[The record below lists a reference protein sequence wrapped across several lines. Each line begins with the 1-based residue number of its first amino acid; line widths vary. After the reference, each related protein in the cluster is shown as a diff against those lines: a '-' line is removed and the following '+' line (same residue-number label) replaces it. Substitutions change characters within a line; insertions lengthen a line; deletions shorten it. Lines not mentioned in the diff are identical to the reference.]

1 MTDWARIAGGRCQ
14 GRPWRVAIACFS
26 LAEQQPFLP
35 SDTDWDTLGKQLPL
49 AWLAEYGQ
57 HNGLLF
63 SRLTEAVLEGF
74 DALLLITRE
83 RREQSLFSP
92 PAKFCQYLLLKRA
105 SERDLLAE
113 EPRFAKVF
121 LPAEVRL
128 ADQRLVYINQPL
140 DYLRLAG
147 PVYAGV
153 EALRQDETS
162 NDPVTSYPRSAD
174 FWIHCL
180 TAALATDVARLR
192 GEEPLLTVIVPAYN
206 YGRFLAQ
213 CLESVL
219 AQGVEDLE
227 ILVLDN
233 ASSDDTPVVMA
244 RFANEPRVRYMRNRQ
259 NVGAGHNWMNGLRIA
274 RGRYFCFLSADDYF
288 NPGHLARLLPLL
300 QANPQV
306 AIGYTRIN
314 WVDEQ
319 GRALN
324 QPRHPGYAGGDYVG
338 GRNELA
344 ELLIHDNYL
353 TPSAVI
359 HRRSAFLQAWR
370 PSKTRGGGDWNMA
383 VQVAE
388 RFPDFVYVD
397 EPGVSYRW
405 HGQQDSTRFYAS
417 NAPLD
422 DHLTIV
428 EGVFQRG
435 AHLQLKGCE
444 RKVAA
449 HIARRLGQYP
459 DELESALGD
468 RARALIDRLEN
479 QAIEHETPL
488 FSIVLT
494 TYNRPRL
501 LKDALAS
508 LAAQTLQDFEVVL
521 VNDHGEPVET
531 LLQSWDF
538 PITYVYLGRNRG
550 LSAARNA
557 GLRLARGRHIA
568 YLDDDDIYLPEHLA
582 NLAQGFV
589 EHPQAVLYSAVE
601 YVSEQLEDDRR
612 IELSRS
618 RPFLHDVFDADR
630 LRVQNYIPVNTWAHP
645 RGMLESVGEFDT
657 RLTAFEDW
665 DMLLRLAAR
674 YSFVHLPQVTSEVRV
689 RESAGSA
696 EHMLAREQKNFL
708 PLYREIYRRYPAS
721 DNDAVCQ
728 QRQQLLQRLS
738 SKPATFTLRDWLA
751 RRRPTEQQWQL
762 IEKRLANQLSL
773 PVFAILLRDLAGDS
787 EKLARSLASLRGL
800 ATQGLLVKVV
810 VLRQEALHE
819 DDVDWLGVEAG
830 DWCDS
835 VNRLLGDAAFDWF
848 MLLDAG
854 DELTESGLLLA
865 ALELLESPDCRAIY
879 GDEVYRQVDGQLG
892 AALRPDFN
900 LDYLLSFP
908 AGMARHWLFRR
919 EVVVQAGGLVPAY
932 GDAAEFELILRL
944 ITSGGLAGLGHVAEP
959 WLVTDMPVLRNSE
972 AEQQAILEHLRA
984 RGYTQ
989 AQVVV
994 RQPGRYCLRYGHDQQ
1009 PGVSLLIATGSR
1021 LTSLQRCVE
1030 TLMETT
1036 GYAHYEILLV
1046 ETDAA
1051 AVEVRQWLQ
1060 ALESLGE
1067 ARLRVLW
1074 AADKQGLAGALNH
1087 AAQQALGDYLLLLA
1101 AETAV
1106 IQADW
1111 LDELLNH
1118 GQRPEV
1124 GVVGGKLLAA
1134 DGTVRHAGLILG
1146 LQGVAGRPFV
1156 GEPLDAAGY
1165 MQRLQVDQNYSAVS
1179 RDCLLVRRELYLSV
1193 AGMAEDVP
1201 ECFLD
1206 VDLCLRVRQAGYLT
1220 VWAAQACLLLERES
1234 ESLCTPVEQDALYA
1248 RWLPL
1253 LAQDP
1258 AYNPNLSLQRAGGF
1272 ALESN
1277 AWSWRP
1283 LQSWKPLPVVL
1294 AHPADRYGCGH
1305 YRVIQPFKALKQAG
1319 CIEGLLA
1326 DGLPSVIELQ
1336 RYAPDTIILQRQ
1348 IGDERLDAMRRMQ
1361 QFSSAFKVYELDDYL
1376 PNLPM
1381 KSAYR
1386 QAMPRDVLKSL
1397 RRGLS
1402 YVDRLVVSTPALA
1415 EALAGL
1421 HEDIRVVGN
1430 RLPVS
1435 WWAEVRPGQR
1445 GVSRKPRV
1453 GWAGGAGHTGD
1464 LEMIADV
1471 VRELAGEVEWVFM
1484 GMCPESLRSYV
1495 HEFHPGVAIE
1505 QYPAALAGLNL
1516 DLALAP
1522 VEQNLFNDCKSNL
1535 RLLEYGAC
1543 GVPVICSDVRC
1554 YREDGL
1560 PVMRVKNR
1568 FRDWVEAI
1576 RMHLADME
1584 ATARQ
1589 GDELRDVVLRDWML
1603 QGDALDAWLKAWR
1616 P

>member
-1 MTDWARIAGGRCQ
+1 MMDWTLIAGGRCPGQ
-14 GRPWRVAIACFS
+14 PWRVGIAGFAFKNQQVFLLSDEDWEHLATLAPLEPLIAYGKGNGLSFERIMPGDTPVLDGVLLFAPGWKGQPLVS
-26 LAEQQPFLP
+26 LPEGVRRYIALTGAKLRSELADESLFAKLFLP
-35 SDTDWDTLGKQLPL
+35 IDLPP
-49 AWLAEYGQ
+49 YGERLIYLNQ
-57 HNGLLF
+57 HVLRDPACPPETWALEKEAHDKDY
-63 SRLTEAVLEGF
+63 SR
-74 DALLLITRE
+74 
-83 RREQSLFSP
+83 
-92 PAKFCQYLLLKRA
+92 
-105 SERDLLAE
+105 
-113 EPRFAKVF
+113 
-121 LPAEVRL
+121 
-128 ADQRLVYINQPL
+128 
-140 DYLRLAG
+140 
-147 PVYAGV
+147 
-153 EALRQDETS
+153 
-162 NDPVTSYPRSAD
+162 SYSRSAD
-174 FWIHCL
+174 FWIQRI
-180 TAALATDVARLR
+180 TSAIASDAADQR
-192 GEEPLLTVIVPAYN
+192 GIRPLLSVVIPTYN
-206 YGRFLAQ
+206 HGRFLHQ
-213 CLESVL
+213 SVRSTL
-219 AQGVEDLE
+219 DQGVDDIEVV
-227 ILVLDN
+227 VLDN
-233 ASSDDTPVVMA
+233 ASIDETAEVMTSLVA
-244 RFANEPRVRYMRNRQ
+244 DQRVRYIRNRY
-259 NVGAGHNWMNGLRIA
+259 NYGPGFNWGNGLQVA
-274 RGRYFCFLSADDYF
+274 SGRYIAFLSADDYF
-288 NPGHLARLLPLL
+288 NPGHLTRLLSVL
-300 QANPQV
+300 QARPDIAV
-306 AIGYTRIN
+306 GYSSIT
-314 WVDEQ
+314 WVDGDGQ
-319 GRALN
+319 PMN
-324 QPRHPGYAGGDYVG
+324 QPRHPGYRGCDYVG
-338 GRNELA
+338 GRNEVA
-344 ELLIHDNYL
+344 ELLIYDNYMA
-353 TPSAVI
+353 PSAVVFD
-359 HRRSAFLQAWR
+359 RQALRATWI
-370 PSKTRGGGDWNMA
+370 PVSNGGAGDWDM
-383 VQVAE
+383 VIQMAE
-388 RFPDFVYVD
+388 RYPNFAYINT
-397 EPGVSYRW
+397 PGVSYRW
-405 HGQQDSTRFYAS
+405 HGAQHSQQDFYTS
-417 NAPLD
+417 VAPLA

-435 AHLQLKGCE
+435 AHLQLKGYE
-444 RKVAA
+444 REVAA

-773 PVFAILLRDLAGDS
+773 PVFAILLRDLAGDG

-819 DDVDWLGVEAG
+819 DGVDWLAVEAG
-830 DWCDS
+830 DWCAS

-1484 GMCPESLRSYV
+1484 GMCPDSLRPYV

>member
-1 MTDWARIAGGRCQ
+1 MTDWTLIAGGRCPGQ
-14 GRPWRVAIACFS
+14 PWRVGIAGFAPKNQQAFLLS
-26 LAEQQPFLP
+26 DKDWEYLSELAPLEQLIAY
-35 SDTDWDTLGKQLPL
+35 GK
-49 AWLAEYGQ
+49 G
-57 HNGLLF
+57 NGLIFERVMQGAAELDGVLLF
-63 SRLTEAVLEGF
+63 TPVWHDQSPLNLEESVRKYIALSGARLLGEMV
-74 DALLLITRE
+74 DE
-83 RREQSLFSP
+83 RT
-92 PAKFCQYLLLKRA
+92 
-105 SERDLLAE
+105 
-113 EPRFAKVF
+113 FAKMF
-121 LPAEVRL
+121 IPMDLPPYGERLIYLNQHVLRDPACPPEEWAVEKEVHEKDHSVR
-128 ADQRLVYINQPL
+128 YN
-140 DYLRLAG
+140 
-147 PVYAGV
+147 
-153 EALRQDETS
+153 
-162 NDPVTSYPRSAD
+162 RSAD
-174 FWIHCL
+174 FWIQRI
-180 TAALATDVARLR
+180 TAAIALDVADQRDVR
-192 GEEPLLTVIVPAYN
+192 PLLSVVIPTYN
-206 YGRFLAQ
+206 HGSFLRQ
-213 CLESVL
+213 SVQSVL
-219 AQGVEDLE
+219 DQGVEDIE
-227 ILVLDN
+227 VLVLDN
-233 ASSDDTPVVMA
+233 ASTDETSEVMA
-244 RFANEPRVRYMRNRQ
+244 SLVADRRVRYIRNRY
-259 NVGAGHNWMNGLRIA
+259 NYGPGFNWGNGLQVA
-274 RGRYFCFLSADDYF
+274 SGRYIAFLSADDYF
-288 NPGHLARLLPLL
+288 NPGHLTRLLSVL
-300 QANPQV
+300 QARPDIAV
-306 AIGYTRIN
+306 GYSSIT
-314 WVDEQ
+314 WVDGDGQ
-319 GRALN
+319 PMN
-324 QPRHPGYAGGDYVG
+324 QPRHPGYRGCDYVG
-338 GRNELA
+338 GRNEVA
-344 ELLIHDNYL
+344 ELLIYDNYMA
-353 TPSAVI
+353 PSAVVFD
-359 HRRSAFLQAWR
+359 RQALRATWT
-370 PSKTRGGGDWNMA
+370 PVSNGGAGDWDM
-383 VQVAE
+383 VIQMAE
-388 RFPDFVYVD
+388 RYPNFAYINT
-397 EPGVSYRW
+397 PGVSYRW
-405 HGQQDSTRFYAS
+405 HGAQHSQQDFYTS
-417 NAPLD
+417 VAPLA

-435 AHLQLKGCE
+435 AHLQLKGYE
-444 RKVAA
+444 REVAA

-488 FSIVLT
+488 FSIILT

-521 VNDHGEPVET
+521 VNDHGEPVEA

-582 NLAQGFV
+582 NLAQGFA

-630 LRVQNYIPVNTWAHP
+630 LRIQNYIPVNTWAHP

-674 YSFVHLPQVTSEVRV
+674 YPFVHIPQVTSEVRV

-721 DNDAVCQ
+721 ENDAVCQ
-728 QRQQLLQRLS
+728 QRQQLLQRLA
-738 SKPATFTLRDWLA
+738 SKPVTFTLRDWLA
-751 RRRPTEQQWQL
+751 RRRPNEQQWQL
-762 IEKRLANQLSL
+762 IEERLAKQPTM
-773 PVFAILLRDLAGDS
+773 PVFAILLRDQAGDS

-800 ATQGLLVKVV
+800 AIQGLVVKVT
-810 VLRQEALHE
+810 VLRQPPLDEE
-819 DDVDWLGVEAG
+819 GVDWLAVDAG
-830 DWCDS
+830 DWCDA
-835 VNRLLGDAAFDWF
+835 VNRLLNDAAFDWF

-854 DELTESGLLLA
+854 DELTESGLLMA
-865 ALELLESPDCRAIY
+865 ALELLEAPDCRAVY
-879 GDEVYRQVDGQLG
+879 GDEIYRQADGQLG

-919 EVVVQAGGLVPAY
+919 ESVLQAGCLAAAY

-959 WLVTDMPVLRNSE
+959 WLVTDIPVLRNSE
-972 AEQQAILEHLRA
+972 AEQQAILEHLQA
-984 RGYTQ
+984 RGYVQ
-989 AQVVV
+989 AHIVAM
-994 RQPGRYCLRYGHDQQ
+994 QPGRYCLRYGHAQQ
-1009 PGVSLLIATGSR
+1009 PGISLLIATGSR
-1021 LTSLQRCVE
+1021 LASLQRCVE

-1046 ETDAA
+1046 ETDAS

-1067 ARLRVLW
+1067 ARLRVVW
-1074 AADKQGLAGALNH
+1074 SADKQGLAGALNH
-1087 AAQQALGDYLLLLA
+1087 AAQQALGDFLLLLA

-1106 IQADW
+1106 VQADW

-1124 GVVGGKLLAA
+1124 GIVGGKLLAA
-1134 DGTVRHAGLILG
+1134 DGTVQHAGLILG

-1156 GEPLDAAGY
+1156 GESLDAAGY

-1201 ECFLD
+1201 ERFLD

-1220 VWAAQACLLLERES
+1220 VWAAQARLLLEREP

-1361 QFSSAFKVYELDDYL
+1361 RFSSAFKVYELDDYL

-1386 QAMPRDVLKSL
+1386 QAMPKDVLKSL
-1397 RRGLS
+1397 RRGLG
-1402 YVDRLVVSTPALA
+1402 YVDRLVVSTSALA

-1430 RLPVS
+1430 RLPVP

-1484 GMCPESLRSYV
+1484 GMCPESLRLYV

-1522 VEQNLFNDCKSNL
+1522 VEQNLFNECKSNL

-1554 YREDGL
+1554 YREDAL
-1560 PVMRVKNR
+1560 PVTRVKNR
-1568 FRDWVEAI
+1568 FRDWVEAV
-1576 RMHLADME
+1576 RMHLADLD
-1584 ATARQ
+1584 ASARL
-1589 GDELRDVVLRDWML
+1589 GDELRSVVCRDWML
-1603 QGDALDAWLKAWR
+1603 QGAALDAWFKAWR

>member
-1 MTDWARIAGGRCQ
+1 MMNWSLISGGRCD
-14 GRPWRVAIACFS
+14 GKPWRVGVVGFS
-26 LAEQQPFLP
+26 TAVQKAFVLSDMDWTGMGRTIPLEPLMLYGESNGFLF
-35 SDTDWDTLGKQLPL
+35 
-49 AWLAEYGQ
+49 ERVV
-57 HNGLLF
+57 GLDSLDYD
-63 SRLTEAVLEGF
+63 G
-74 DALLLITRE
+74 LLLITYDWQ
-83 RREQSLFSP
+83 EQPVFE
-92 PAKFCQYLLLKRA
+92 PAPSMRQYLVLVQEHQRSTLEKPAAFAQVFAPQVPGHGDEWIYLDSRISVDPECSSPNEWA
-105 SERDLLAE
+105 LFPP
-113 EPRFAKVF
+113 PRLHEVYHLSADYWLNRVTAAIA
-121 LPAEVRL
+121 LDVAEVRNV
-128 ADQRLVYINQPL
+128 RPL
-140 DYLRLAG
+140 MS
-147 PVYAGV
+147 V
-153 EALRQDETS
+153 
-162 NDPVTSYPRSAD
+162 
-174 FWIHCL
+174 
-180 TAALATDVARLR
+180 
-192 GEEPLLTVIVPAYN
+192 VIPCYN
-206 YGRFLAQ
+206 YGRFIHHCVQSVLDQ
-213 CLESVL
+213 GLES
-219 AQGVEDLE
+219 LE

-233 ASSDDTPVVMA
+233 ASTDETPQVMA
-244 RFANEPRVRYMRNRQ
+244 SFAHDSRVRYMRNRY
-259 NVGAGHNWMNGLRIA
+259 NCGAAYNWEKGRLIA
-274 RGRYFCFLSADDYF
+274 KGKYFTFLSADDYF
-288 NPGHLARLLPLL
+288 NEGHLARLLPVLE
-300 QANPQV
+300 ANPQV
-306 AIGYTRIN
+306 ALGYTSIK

-319 GRALN
+319 DLSLV
-324 QPRHPGYAGGDYVG
+324 QPRHPGYRAADYVG
-338 GRNELA
+338 ARNEVVD
-344 ELLIHDNYL
+344 LLVFDNYI

-359 HRRSAFLQAWR
+359 HRRELFYKTWR
-370 PSKTRGGGDWNMA
+370 PVQTLGAGDWDMA
-383 VQVAE
+383 IQMAE
-388 RFPDFVYVD
+388 QYPDFAYID
-397 EPGVSYRW
+397 TPGVSYRW
-405 HGQQDSTRFYAS
+405 HGAQHSQQHFYSST
-417 NAPLD
+417 APLA

-428 EGVFQRG
+428 EGVFQRN
-435 AHLQLKGCE
+435 AQHHLKGRE
-444 RKVAA
+444 RDVAA

-601 YVSEQLEDDRR
+601 YVSEQLEDNRR

-618 RPFLHDVFDADR
+618 RPFQHDVFDADR
-630 LRVQNYIPVNTWAHP
+630 LRIQNYIPVNTWAHP

-674 YSFVHLPQVTSEVRV
+674 YPFVHLPQVTSEVRV

-708 PLYREIYRRYPAS
+708 PLYREIYRRYPVS
-721 DNDAVCQ
+721 DDAVCQ

-738 SKPATFTLRDWLA
+738 SKPVTFTLRDWLA

-787 EKLARSLASLRGL
+787 EKLARSLASLRDL
-800 ATQGLLVKVV
+800 ATQGLLVNVV

-819 DDVDWLGVEAG
+819 DGVDWLAVEAG
-830 DWCDS
+830 DWYDS

-989 AQVVV
+989 AQVVA

-1009 PGVSLLIATGSR
+1009 PEVSLLIATGSC

-1253 LAQDP
+1253 LAQDS

-1484 GMCPESLRSYV
+1484 GMCAESLRPYV

>member
-1 MTDWARIAGGRCQ
+1 MTDWTLIAGGRCPGQ
-14 GRPWRVAIACFS
+14 PWRVGIAGFAFKNQQMFLLSDEDWEHLATLAPLEPLIAYGKGNGLSFERIMPGDTPVLDGVLLFAPGWKGQPLVS
-26 LAEQQPFLP
+26 LPEGVSRYIALTGAKLRSELADESLFAKLFLP
-35 SDTDWDTLGKQLPL
+35 IDLPP
-49 AWLAEYGQ
+49 YGERLIYLNQ
-57 HNGLLF
+57 HVLRDPACPPETWALEKEAHDKDY
-63 SRLTEAVLEGF
+63 SR
-74 DALLLITRE
+74 
-83 RREQSLFSP
+83 
-92 PAKFCQYLLLKRA
+92 
-105 SERDLLAE
+105 
-113 EPRFAKVF
+113 
-121 LPAEVRL
+121 
-128 ADQRLVYINQPL
+128 
-140 DYLRLAG
+140 
-147 PVYAGV
+147 
-153 EALRQDETS
+153 
-162 NDPVTSYPRSAD
+162 SYSRSAD
-174 FWIHCL
+174 FWIQRI
-180 TAALATDVARLR
+180 TSAIASDAADQR
-192 GEEPLLTVIVPAYN
+192 GIRPLLSVVIPTYN
-206 YGRFLAQ
+206 HGRFLHQ
-213 CLESVL
+213 SVRSTL
-219 AQGVEDLE
+219 DQGVDDIEVV
-227 ILVLDN
+227 VLDN
-233 ASSDDTPVVMA
+233 ASIDETAEVMTSLVA
-244 RFANEPRVRYMRNRQ
+244 DQRVRYIRNRY
-259 NVGAGHNWMNGLRIA
+259 NYGPGFNWGNGLQVA
-274 RGRYFCFLSADDYF
+274 SGRYIAFLSADDYF
-288 NPGHLARLLPLL
+288 NPGHLTRLLSVL
-300 QANPQV
+300 QARPDIAV
-306 AIGYTRIN
+306 GYSSIT
-314 WVDEQ
+314 WVDGDGQ
-319 GRALN
+319 PMN
-324 QPRHPGYAGGDYVG
+324 QPRHPGYRGCDYVG
-338 GRNELA
+338 GRNEVA
-344 ELLIHDNYL
+344 ELLIYDNYMA
-353 TPSAVI
+353 PSAVVFD
-359 HRRSAFLQAWR
+359 RQALRATWI
-370 PSKTRGGGDWNMA
+370 PVSNGGAGDWDM
-383 VQVAE
+383 VIQMAE
-388 RFPDFVYVD
+388 RYPNFAYINT
-397 EPGVSYRW
+397 PGVSYRW
-405 HGQQDSTRFYAS
+405 HGAQHSQQDFYTS
-417 NAPLD
+417 VAPLA

-435 AHLQLKGCE
+435 AHLQLKGYE
-444 RKVAA
+444 REVAA

-773 PVFAILLRDLAGDS
+773 PVFAILLRDLAGDG

-819 DDVDWLGVEAG
+819 DGVDWLAVEAG
-830 DWCDS
+830 DWCAS

-1484 GMCPESLRSYV
+1484 GMCPDSLRPYV

>member
-1 MTDWARIAGGRCQ
+1 MNNWALIAGGRCLGQ
-14 GRPWRVAIACFS
+14 PWRVGIAGFS
-26 LAEQQPFLP
+26 LHDQRIFEFSSADIEKLEQ
-35 SDTDWDTLGKQLPL
+35 QLPL
-49 AWLAEYGQ
+49 IPLRLYGQ
-57 HNGLLF
+57 SNGFLF
-63 SRLTEAVLEGF
+63 HYAHGGAVDHACDG
-74 DALLLITRE
+74 LLLIECVYSGQPIMQPSKGVRLYLQLHDDSQRKHLIGKAQAITNIFVP
-83 RREQSLFSP
+83 SPFPDFSEKWNFLDP
-92 PAKFCQYLLLKRA
+92 DIAVDPECP
-105 SERDLLAE
+105 AE
-113 EPRFAKVF
+113 EWAIPHEAEDKDYSRFF
-121 LPAEVRL
+121 H
-128 ADQRLVYINQPL
+128 
-140 DYLRLAG
+140 
-147 PVYAGV
+147 
-153 EALRQDETS
+153 
-162 NDPVTSYPRSAD
+162 RSAD
-174 FWIHCL
+174 IWIHRI
-180 TAALATDVARLR
+180 TSAIAGDAAALR
-192 GEEPLLTVIVPAYN
+192 GDAPLMSVVIPTYN
-206 YGRFLAQ
+206 YGQYIQRCVQ
-213 CLESVL
+213 SVL
-219 AQGVEDLE
+219 DQGVDDIE

-233 ASSDDTPVVMA
+233 ASSDETPDVVA
-244 RFANEPRVRYMRNRQ
+244 RFSADPRVRYMCNRY
-259 NVGAGHNWMNGLRIA
+259 NYGPGYNWGNGLWVA
-274 RGRYFCFLSADDYF
+274 RGRYFTFLSADDYF
-288 NPGHLARLLPLL
+288 NPGHLSRLLGELKNHPE
-300 QANPQV
+300 V
-306 AIGYTRIN
+306 KVGYTRTL
-314 WVDEQ
+314 WVDESNVVLPQ
-319 GRALN
+319 S
-324 QPRHPGYAGGDYVG
+324 RHIGHLSHDYVG
-338 GRNELA
+338 GRNEVA
-344 ELLIHDNYL
+344 DLLVFDNYV

-359 HRRSAFLQAWR
+359 FDRTSFRQTWR
-370 PSKTRGGGDWNMA
+370 PVENAGAGDWDM
-383 VQVAE
+383 VIQMAE
-388 RFPDFVYVD
+388 RFPNFAYI
-397 EPGVSYRW
+397 EKPGVSYRC
-405 HGQQDSTRFYAS
+405 HSQQFSQQSFYIS
-417 NAPLD
+417 NAPLK
-422 DHLTIV
+422 DHLSIV
-428 EGVFQRG
+428 EGVFNRNAQ
-435 AHLQLKGCE
+435 HHLKGRE
-444 RKVAA
+444 REVAA
-449 HIARRLGQYP
+449 HIARRLAQYP
-459 DELESALGD
+459 DELESALGE
-468 RARALIDRLEN
+468 RARALMDRLEN
-479 QAIEHETPL
+479 QAIQHETPM
-488 FSIVLT
+488 FSIILT

-538 PITYVYLGRNRG
+538 PITYVSLGRNRG

-582 NLAQGFV
+582 NLAQGFA

-674 YSFVHLPQVTSEVRV
+674 YPFVHIPQVTSEVRV

-696 EHMLAREQKNFL
+696 EHMLAREHKNFL
-708 PLYREIYRRYPAS
+708 PLYREIYRRYPAP
-721 DNDAVCQ
+721 DNDSVYQ
-728 QRQQLLQRLS
+728 QRQQLLQRLA

-751 RRRPTEQQWQL
+751 QRRPTEQQWQL
-762 IEKRLANQLSL
+762 IDGRLAGQVAM
-773 PVFAILLRDLAGDS
+773 PVFAILLRDQAEDG

-800 ATQGLLVKVV
+800 AVQGVVVKVV
-810 VLRQEALHE
+810 VLRQEPLDEE
-819 DDVDWLGVEAG
+819 DIDWLAVDAG
-830 DWCDS
+830 GWCCA
-835 VNRLLGDAAFDWF
+835 VNRLLGDTAFDWF
-848 MLLDAG
+848 MLVDAG
-854 DELTESGLLLA
+854 DELTESGLLMA
-865 ALELLESPDCRAIY
+865 ALELLEAPECRAVY
-879 GDEVYRQVDGQLG
+879 GDEMYRQVDGQLG

-919 EVVVQAGGLVPAY
+919 EAVLQAGGLTAAY

-944 ITSGGLAGLGHVAEP
+944 ITGGGLAGLGHVAEP
-959 WLVTDMPVLRNSE
+959 WLVTDIPLLRNSE
-972 AEQQAILEHLRA
+972 AERQAILEHLLA
-984 RGYTQ
+984 RGYAQ
-989 AQVVV
+989 AQVVAM
-994 RQPGRYCLRYGHDQQ
+994 QPGRYCLRYRHDQQ

-1021 LTSLQRCVE
+1021 LASLQRCVE

-1036 GYAHYEILLV
+1036 SYAHYEILLV
-1046 ETDAA
+1046 ETDPA

-1060 ALESLGE
+1060 ALDSLGE
-1067 ARLRVLW
+1067 ARLRVVW
-1074 AADKQGLAGALNH
+1074 SVDKQGLAGALNRS
-1087 AAQQALGDYLLLLA
+1087 AQQALGDFLLLLA
-1101 AETAV
+1101 ADAAV

-1134 DGTVRHAGLILG
+1134 DGTVQHAGLILG

-1220 VWAAQACLLLERES
+1220 VWAAQARLLLEREA
-1234 ESLCTPVEQDALYA
+1234 EPLVTPADQELLYA

-1272 ALESN
+1272 ALADN
-1277 AWSWRP
+1277 ALSWRP

-1294 AHPADRYGCGH
+1294 AHPADRFGCGH
-1305 YRVIQPFKALKQAG
+1305 YRVIQPFMALQQAG
-1319 CIEGLLA
+1319 CIEGLLS
-1326 DGLPSVIELQ
+1326 DGLPPVIELQ
-1336 RYAPDTIILQRQ
+1336 RYAPDTVILQRQ

-1361 QFSSAFKVYELDDYL
+1361 RFSSAFKVYELDDYL

-1386 QAMPRDVLKSL
+1386 QTMPKDVLKSL
-1397 RRGLS
+1397 RRGLG

-1421 HEDIRVVGN
+1421 HEDIRVLGN
-1430 RLPVS
+1430 RLPVP
-1435 WWAEVRPGQR
+1435 WWADVRPGQR
-1445 GVSRKPRV
+1445 CASRKPRV

-1471 VRELAGEVEWVFM
+1471 VRELADEVEWVFM
-1484 GMCPESLRSYV
+1484 GMCPDSLRPYV
-1495 HEFHPGVAIE
+1495 HEFRPGVAIE

-1576 RMHLADME
+1576 RMHLADMD

-1603 QGDALDAWLKAWR
+1603 QGETLDAWRKAWL

>member
-1 MTDWARIAGGRCQ
+1 MTDWSSISGGRCH
-14 GRPWRVAIACFS
+14 GEPFHIGFAGFSIATEKIFVLSDMDWTAIKRQMPLEPLVLYGAGNGFLFELAGVDS
-26 LAEQQPFLP
+26 L
-35 SDTDWDTLGKQLPL
+35 DYDG
-49 AWLAEYGQ
+49 
-57 HNGLLF
+57 
-63 SRLTEAVLEGF
+63 
-74 DALLLITRE
+74 LLLIAYDWHGQPMLRLPPSVRKYLIILQEFQLSMLEKPTAFATIFAPQVPSYGDEWIYLDSRVVVDTSCSSPE
-83 RREQSLFSP
+83 EWALFPQPKLYDVYHLS
-92 PAKFCQYLLLKRA
+92 ADYWLNRVTAAIAL
-105 SERDLLAE
+105 DV
-113 EPRFAKVF
+113 AKVRD
-121 LPAEVRL
+121 VR
-128 ADQRLVYINQPL
+128 
-140 DYLRLAG
+140 
-147 PVYAGV
+147 PVMSV
-153 EALRQDETS
+153 
-162 NDPVTSYPRSAD
+162 
-174 FWIHCL
+174 
-180 TAALATDVARLR
+180 
-192 GEEPLLTVIVPAYN
+192 VIPCYN
-206 YGRFLAQ
+206 YGRFIRQ
-213 CLESVL
+213 CVQSVL
-219 AQGVEDLE
+219 DQGLDSLE

-233 ASSDDTPVVMA
+233 ASTDETPQVMA
-244 RFANEPRVRYMRNRQ
+244 EFAHDSRVRYMRNRS
-259 NVGAGHNWMNGLRIA
+259 NCGAAYNWEKGRLIA
-274 RGRYFCFLSADDYF
+274 KGKYFVFLSADDYF
-288 NPGHLARLLPLL
+288 NEGHLARLLPVLE
-300 QANPQV
+300 ANPQV
-306 AIGYTRIN
+306 AVGYTAIT
-314 WVDEQ
+314 WVDVQ
-319 GRALN
+319 GQTLEK
-324 QPRHPGYAGGDYVG
+324 PRHPGYYAGDYVG
-338 GRNELA
+338 GRNEVA
-344 ELLIHDNYL
+344 DLLIYDNYMA
-353 TPSAVI
+353 PSAVI
-359 HRRSAFLQAWR
+359 YRRDIFYKTWR
-370 PSKTRGGGDWNMA
+370 PVQTLGAGDWDMA
-383 VQVAE
+383 IQMAE
-388 RFPDFVYVD
+388 QYPDFAYICT
-397 EPGVSYRW
+397 PGVSYRW
-405 HGQQDSTRFYAS
+405 HGAQHSQRHFYIST
-417 NAPLD
+417 APLA

-428 EGVFQRG
+428 EGVFQRN
-435 AHLQLKGCE
+435 AQHHLKGCE

-501 LKDALAS
+501 LKNALAS

-582 NLAQGFV
+582 NLAQGFA

-645 RGMLESVGEFDT
+645 RGMLDSVGEFDT

-674 YSFVHLPQVTSEVRV
+674 YPFVHIPQVTSEVRV

-708 PLYREIYRRYPAS
+708 PLYREIYRRYPVS
-721 DNDAVCQ
+721 NNDAVFQ
-728 QRQQLLQRLS
+728 QRQQLLQRLA

-751 RRRPTEQQWQL
+751 QRRPTEQQWPL
-762 IEKRLANQLSL
+762 IEERLAGQVTT
-773 PVFAILLRDLAGDS
+773 PVIAILLRDLAGDS
-787 EKLARSLASLRGL
+787 DKLARSLASIQGL
-800 ATQGLLVKVV
+800 AAGRWAVKVV
-810 VLRQEALHE
+810 VLRKEHLSE
-819 DDVDWLGVEAG
+819 EGVSWLAADEG
-830 DWCDS
+830 DWVAV
-835 VNRLLGDAAFDWF
+835 VNRLLGDAGFDWF

-854 DELTESGLLLA
+854 DELTESGLLMA
-865 ALELLESPDCRAIY
+865 TLELLGAPECRAVY
-879 GDEVYRQVDGQLG
+879 GDEVYRQADGQLG

-919 EVVVQAGGLVPAY
+919 EVVLQAGGLVPAY

-944 ITSGGLAGLGHVAEP
+944 ITSGGMAGLGHVAEP
-959 WLVTDMPVLRNSE
+959 WLVTDVPVLRNSE

-989 AQVVV
+989 AQVVA

-1021 LTSLQRCVE
+1021 LASLQRCVE

-1124 GVVGGKLLAA
+1124 GIVGGKLLAA

-1156 GEPLDAAGY
+1156 GEPLDAVGY

-1206 VDLCLRVRQAGYLT
+1206 VDLCLRIRQAGYLT
-1220 VWAAQACLLLERES
+1220 VWAAQARLLLERES
-1234 ESLCTPVEQDALYA
+1234 EPLCTPLEQDALYA

-1283 LQSWKPLPVVL
+1283 LQSWRPLPVVL

-1386 QAMPRDVLKSL
+1386 QAMPKDVLKSL
-1397 RRGLS
+1397 RRGLG

-1421 HEDIRVVGN
+1421 HEDIRVLGN
-1430 RLPVS
+1430 RLPVP
-1435 WWAEVRPGQR
+1435 WWADVRPGQR
-1445 GVSRKPRV
+1445 RASRKPRV

-1464 LEMIADV
+1464 LEMIAGV
-1471 VRELAGEVEWVFM
+1471 VRELADEVEWVFM
-1484 GMCPESLRSYV
+1484 GMCPDSLRPYI
-1495 HEFHPGVAIE
+1495 HEFRPGVAIE
-1505 QYPAALAGLNL
+1505 QYPTALAGLNL

-1522 VEQNLFNDCKSNL
+1522 VEQNLFNECKSNL

-1554 YREDGL
+1554 YREDAL

-1576 RMHLADME
+1576 RMHLADLD

-1603 QGDALDAWLKAWR
+1603 QGETLDAWRKAWL

>member
-1 MTDWARIAGGRCQ
+1 MTDWTLIAGGRCPGQ
-14 GRPWRVAIACFS
+14 PWRVGIAGFAFKNQQVFLLSDEDWEHLATLAPLEPLIAYGKGNGLSFERIMPGDTPALDGVLLFAPGWKGQPLVS
-26 LAEQQPFLP
+26 LPEGVRRYIALTGAKLRSELADESLFAKLFLP
-35 SDTDWDTLGKQLPL
+35 IDLPPYGERL
-49 AWLAEYGQ
+49 IYLNQHVLRDPACPPDAWAVEKDV
-57 HNGLLF
+57 HDKDH
-63 SRLTEAVLEGF
+63 SR
-74 DALLLITRE
+74 
-83 RREQSLFSP
+83 
-92 PAKFCQYLLLKRA
+92 
-105 SERDLLAE
+105 
-113 EPRFAKVF
+113 
-121 LPAEVRL
+121 
-128 ADQRLVYINQPL
+128 
-140 DYLRLAG
+140 
-147 PVYAGV
+147 
-153 EALRQDETS
+153 
-162 NDPVTSYPRSAD
+162 SYSRSAD
-174 FWIHCL
+174 FWIQRIT
-180 TAALATDVARLR
+180 TAIASDAADQRSVR
-192 GEEPLLTVIVPAYN
+192 PLLSVVIPTYN
-206 YGRFLAQ
+206 HGRFLRQ
-213 CLESVL
+213 SVRSAL
-219 AQGVEDLE
+219 DQGVDDIEVV
-227 ILVLDN
+227 VLDN
-233 ASSDDTPVVMA
+233 ASTDETAEVMA
-244 RFANEPRVRYMRNRQ
+244 SLVADRRVRYIRNRY
-259 NVGAGHNWMNGLRIA
+259 NYGPGFNWGNGLQVA
-274 RGRYFCFLSADDYF
+274 SGRYIAFLSADDYF
-288 NPGHLARLLPLL
+288 NPGHLARLLSVL
-300 QANPQV
+300 QARPDIAV
-306 AIGYTRIN
+306 GYSGIT
-314 WVDEQ
+314 WVNGDGQ
-319 GRALN
+319 PMN
-324 QPRHPGYAGGDYVG
+324 QPRHPGYRGCDYVG
-338 GRNELA
+338 GRNEVA
-344 ELLIHDNYL
+344 ELLIYDNYMA
-353 TPSAVI
+353 PSAVVFD
-359 HRRSAFLQAWR
+359 RQALRATWT
-370 PSKTRGGGDWNMA
+370 PVSNGGAGDWDM
-383 VQVAE
+383 VIQMAE
-388 RFPDFVYVD
+388 RYPNFAYINT
-397 EPGVSYRW
+397 PGVSYRW
-405 HGQQDSTRFYAS
+405 HGAQHSQQDFYTS
-417 NAPLD
+417 VAPLA

-435 AHLQLKGCE
+435 AHLQLKGYE
-444 RKVAA
+444 REVAA

-787 EKLARSLASLRGL
+787 EKLARSLASLRDL
-800 ATQGLLVKVV
+800 ATQGLLVNVV

-819 DDVDWLGVEAG
+819 DGVDWLAVEAG
-830 DWCDS
+830 DWCAS

>member
-1 MTDWARIAGGRCQ
+1 MTDWTLIAGGRCPGQ
-14 GRPWRVAIACFS
+14 PWRVGIAGFAFKNQQMFLLSDEDWEHLATQVPLEPLIAYGKGNGLSFERIMPGDTPALDGVLLFAPGWKGQPLVS
-26 LAEQQPFLP
+26 LPEGVSRYIALTGAKLRSELADESLFAKLFLP
-35 SDTDWDTLGKQLPL
+35 IDLPP
-49 AWLAEYGQ
+49 YGERLIYLNQ
-57 HNGLLF
+57 HVLRDPACPPETWALEKEAHDKDY
-63 SRLTEAVLEGF
+63 SR
-74 DALLLITRE
+74 
-83 RREQSLFSP
+83 
-92 PAKFCQYLLLKRA
+92 
-105 SERDLLAE
+105 
-113 EPRFAKVF
+113 
-121 LPAEVRL
+121 
-128 ADQRLVYINQPL
+128 
-140 DYLRLAG
+140 
-147 PVYAGV
+147 
-153 EALRQDETS
+153 
-162 NDPVTSYPRSAD
+162 SYSRSAD
-174 FWIHCL
+174 FWIQRI
-180 TAALATDVARLR
+180 TSAIASDAADQR
-192 GEEPLLTVIVPAYN
+192 GIRPLLSVVIPTYN
-206 YGRFLAQ
+206 HGRFLHQ
-213 CLESVL
+213 SVRSTL
-219 AQGVEDLE
+219 DQGVDDIEVV
-227 ILVLDN
+227 VLDN
-233 ASSDDTPVVMA
+233 ASIDETAEVMTSLVA
-244 RFANEPRVRYMRNRQ
+244 DQRVRYIRNRY
-259 NVGAGHNWMNGLRIA
+259 NYGPGFNWGNGLQVA
-274 RGRYFCFLSADDYF
+274 SGRYIAFLSADDYF
-288 NPGHLARLLPLL
+288 NPGHLTRLLSVL
-300 QANPQV
+300 QARPDIAV
-306 AIGYTRIN
+306 GYSSIT
-314 WVDEQ
+314 WVDGDGQ
-319 GRALN
+319 PMN
-324 QPRHPGYAGGDYVG
+324 QPRHPGYRGCDYVG
-338 GRNELA
+338 GRNEVA
-344 ELLIHDNYL
+344 ELLIYDNYMA
-353 TPSAVI
+353 PSAVVFD
-359 HRRSAFLQAWR
+359 RQALRATWT
-370 PSKTRGGGDWNMA
+370 PVSNGGAGDWDM
-383 VQVAE
+383 VIQMAE
-388 RFPDFVYVD
+388 RYPNFAYINT
-397 EPGVSYRW
+397 PGVSYRW
-405 HGQQDSTRFYAS
+405 HGAQHSQQDFYTS
-417 NAPLD
+417 VAPLA

-435 AHLQLKGCE
+435 AHLQLKGYE
-444 RKVAA
+444 REVAA

-738 SKPATFTLRDWLA
+738 SKPAAFTLRDWLA

-787 EKLARSLASLRGL
+787 EKLARSLASLRDL

-819 DDVDWLGVEAG
+819 DGVDWLAVEAG

-1397 RRGLS
+1397 RRGLG

-1484 GMCPESLRSYV
+1484 GMCPESLRPYV

-1560 PVMRVKNR
+1560 PVIRVKNR